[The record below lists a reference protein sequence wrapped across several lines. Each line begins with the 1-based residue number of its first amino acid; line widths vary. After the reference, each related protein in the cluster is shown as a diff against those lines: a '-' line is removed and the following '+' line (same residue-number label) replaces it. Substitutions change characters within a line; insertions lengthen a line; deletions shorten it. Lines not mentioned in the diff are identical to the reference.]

1 MDKLIEWWK
10 NLVNS
15 MNEKGIPIP
24 MVRVNGKASVTG
36 TMVIVSFFLCTVPT
50 LLMIATVI
58 AKLGGLFEITKA
70 NEDQLMNAFS
80 SAIQLLIASLGG
92 YLGRGM
98 QRGSD
103 GKVSIDKSDNKE
115 ENAK

>member
-1 MDKLIEWWK
+1 
-10 NLVNS
+10 

-36 TMVIVSFFLCTVPT
+36 TMVVVSFFLCIVPT

-58 AKLGGLFEITKA
+58 AKLGGFFDITA
-70 NEDQLMNAFS
+70 TNQDQLMNAFS

-92 YLGRGM
+92 YLGRGL

-103 GKVSIDKSDNKE
+103 GKIKVEKTE
-115 ENAK
+115 TQ

>member
-1 MDKLIEWWK
+1 MDKIVEWWK
-10 NLVNS
+10 NLVNM
-15 MNEKGIPIP
+15 MNEKGIPFP

-36 TMVIVSFFLCTVPT
+36 TMVVVSFFLCTIPT

-58 AKLGGLFEITKA
+58 AKLGGFFEITKT
-70 NEDQLMNAFS
+70 NQDQLMNAFS

-98 QRGSD
+98 QRGAD
-103 GKVSIDKSDNKE
+103 GKVIMDKPDSKE
-115 ENAK
+115 ADPK